1 MASSAPYDWRPLQQA
16 LGRLEPYSVNG
27 FVKRVVGLQI
37 QATGPRSPVGGVCRI
52 FPKLSDGTEGP
63 PVIAEIVG
71 FDDETVQL
79 MPLENVMDISPE
91 SRVEKMKRSATVSV
105 GEDFLGRVIDG
116 LGQPMDGGPP
126 PRGRLEMPLYG
137 RPLNP
142 VKRRRVSTPLDLG
155 VRALNGLLTVGKGQK
170 VGIFAGSGVGKS
182 VLLGIIARNTAA
194 QVNVIAL
201 VGERGREVREF
212 LERDLGPDGRRRSVV
227 VCATSDRTALTRVR
241 AGYLATTIAEYFRAQ
256 GADVLFMM
264 DSLTRMCMARREIG
278 LAIGEPPT
286 SRGYTPSVFAMMP
299 SLLERVGNDEHGGS
313 MTGIY
318 TVLVEADDIN
328 DPIGDSSRSILD
340 GHIVLSR
347 DLAVRNHYPAIDVL
361 NSASRV
367 MPDVVQPQQ
376 MQWAGWMR
384 EILAIHREAEDLI
397 NIGAYQKGANPRIDY
412 AISVMDDLR
421 AFLRQNVQEKVNMQ
435 DTLLAIARIFQ
446 RHPPKL

>member
-1 MASSAPYDWRPLQQA
+1 MANNAVYDWTSLHDELAQ
-16 LGRLEPYSVNG
+16 LETFSING

-37 QATGPRSPVGGVCRI
+37 QATGPRSAVGGVCRI
-52 FPKLSDGTEGP
+52 FPKLPDGGEGP
-63 PVIAEIVG
+63 PIEAEIVG
-71 FDDETVQL
+71 FDDEHVQL
-79 MPLENVMDISPE
+79 MPLENTGEISPE
-91 SRVEKMKRSATVSV
+91 SRVERLKRSATVSV

-116 LGQPMDGGPP
+116 LGRPMDGRSMPH
-126 PRGRLEMPLYG
+126 GRAEMPLYG
-137 RPLNP
+137 LPLNP
-142 VKRRRVSTPLDLG
+142 VKRRRIAASLDLG
-155 VRALNGLLTVGKGQK
+155 VRSINGLLTVGKGQK
-170 VGIFAGSGVGKS
+170 IGIFAGSGVGKS

-212 LERDLGPDGRRRSVV
+212 IERDLGSEGLRRSVV

-278 LAIGEPPT
+278 LAVGEPPT
-286 SRGYTPSVFAMMP
+286 TRGYTPSVFAMMP
-299 SLLERVGNDEHGGS
+299 SLLERVGNDERGGT

-328 DPIGDSSRSILD
+328 DPIGDAARSILD
-340 GHIVLSR
+340 GHIMLSR
-347 DLAVRNHYPAIDVL
+347 DLAARNHYPAIDIL

-367 MPDVVQPQQ
+367 MPDVVQKQQ
-376 MQWAGWMR
+376 MQWAGWIR
-384 EILAIHREAEDLI
+384 EVMAIYREAEDLI
-397 NIGAYQKGANPRIDY
+397 NIGAYQRGANPRLDY
-412 AISVMDDLR
+412 AISVIDDLR
-421 AFLRQNVQEKVNMQ
+421 AFLRQSVEEKVTMQ
-435 DTLLAIARIFQ
+435 DTLLAMARIFQ